1 MLNHRWRAEIQTRI
15 VKSDRRARP
24 CFDNILFF
32 VCLGVPLM
40 NCLTYCQAAMPA
52 MLHRYCTFW
61 APLFSSFFCLLL
73 SPEPSIPSPALLP
86 CPVIP
91 VIPFLIFKS
100 TVDAIHA
107 EYTGTAAY
115 IHQALLPTKAAP
127 AIHAH
132 VQYSTSHMNSVN
144 PLASKSSP
152 DFRSSPFSA
161 YCGRPIFSSQNSIAS
176 AGAER
181 RM

>member
-1 MLNHRWRAEIQTRI
+1 MADGNSTRI
-15 VKSDRRARP
+15 VKSDRRDRP
-24 CFDNILFF
+24 CFDNTLFF
-32 VCLGVPLM
+32 VRLRVSLTS
-40 NCLTYCQAAMPA
+40 CLTYGQIAVPA

-61 APLFSSFFCLLL
+61 PPLFSSFFCLLL
-73 SPEPSIPSPALLP
+73 SPEPSEPSPALLP

-91 VIPFLIFKS
+91 VIPFLKFKS
-100 TVDAIHA
+100 TVDAIHV
-107 EYTGTAAY
+107 EYTGTTAY
-115 IHQALLPTKAAP
+115 IHQALLPSKAAA

-161 YCGRPIFSSQNSIAS
+161 YCGRPIFSSQNSIAN
-176 AGAER
+176 AGALR